1 MHHSLETILKTYLC
15 DPEAGWSM
23 GSFGAIAEF
32 HQDTAEATVIDEA
45 DPLTRATPRG
55 GIRLR
60 LQENGPVKPVAYETP
75 SKKRRRWSHGIALC
89 VPAAIGQHARR
100 KVLTPLGSDTEAL
113 RSQDRESMLFDMGL
127 GLSHCD
133 FCVRTADRQL
143 TTVLD
148 ENAGR
153 SIFDPENPA
162 MAWILARHPHRIAI
176 TPIGRVEVYQKIGGP
191 DTGGVSPAGP
201 HTHVLPKLLNAGRTH
216 AANIPIPDGL
226 VPCGYLHPGNPVI
239 HPLGGDRSFDVR
251 LHEAFQALFSLSG
264 PESLVRT
271 KNEVVDAIW
280 RGEGPIWDARNLDR
294 FERLIIRVA
303 VRQADYLLRG
313 REDPKSARAVADW
326 RAIFDGS
333 ATIPADDPGP
343 SDHEE

>member
-1 MHHSLETILKTYLC
+1 
-15 DPEAGWSM
+15 M

-32 HQDTAEATVIDEA
+32 HQDPDEPVVIDA
-45 DPLTRATPRG
+45 PDQLTRATSRG
-55 GIRLR
+55 GISLTLPDIDR
-60 LQENGPVKPVAYETP
+60 VKPVAYETP
-75 SKKRRRWSHGIALC
+75 SKHRHRWSHGIALC
-89 VPAAIGQHARR
+89 VASSIARQNTR
-100 KVLTPLGSDTEAL
+100 RVLTPLGPDTEAL

-143 TTVLD
+143 ISVLE
-148 ENAGR
+148 ENAGQP
-153 SIFDPENPA
+153 IFDPDNPA
-162 MAWILARHPHRIAI
+162 MALILARHPHRLAI

-201 HTHVLPKLLNAGRTH
+201 HTHVLPKLLKAGQTH
-216 AANIPIPDGL
+216 AANIAIPDGL
-226 VPCGYLHPGNPVI
+226 APCGYLHPGNPVI

-251 LHEAFQALFSLSG
+251 LHEAFQALFNLYG
-264 PESLVRT
+264 LENLVRK
-271 KNEVVDAIW
+271 KNAAVEAIL
-280 RGEGPIWDARNLDR
+280 RGEAPIWNARDLDR

-333 ATIPADDPGP
+333 ATNPADDLEP
-343 SDHEE
+343 SDHEH

>member
-23 GSFGAIAEF
+23 GTFGAIAEF
-32 HQDTAEATVIDEA
+32 HQDPAEPAVIDVP
-45 DPLTRATPRG
+45 DQLIRATSRG
-55 GIRLR
+55 GIRLSLR
-60 LQENGPVKPVAYETP
+60 YNDLVEAVAYETP

-89 VPAAIGQHARR
+89 VPAATGRQAGRQ
-100 KVLTPLGSDTEAL
+100 VLTPLGSDTDAL
-113 RSQDRESMLFDMGL
+113 RSEDRTAIVFDMGL

-143 TTVLD
+143 ITVL
-148 ENAGR
+148 EANAGR

-162 MAWILARHPHRIAI
+162 MTSILARHPHRIAI

-216 AANIPIPDGL
+216 AANIAIPDGL
-226 VPCGYLHPGNPVI
+226 VPCGYLHPGNPVTD
-239 HPLGGDRSFDVR
+239 PLGRHRCFDTR
-251 LHEAFQALFSLSG
+251 LHEAFQAHFNDYG

-271 KNEVVDAIW
+271 KNAVVEAIW
-280 RGEGPIWDARNLDR
+280 RGEGPIWDARDLDR

-313 REDPKSARAVADW
+313 REDPKSARAVAEW

-333 ATIPADDPGP
+333 ATNSADDLEP
-343 SDHEE
+343 SDHEH